1 MKVLITGANGMLGKD
16 LCYFL
21 DEIGCFIIPT
31 NKEIMDITN
40 NQIVDN
46 VISKTKPDLI
56 LVDALNNMDT
66 CGIPYKSVI
75 KGDAKHYSIAADT
88 DVNNAEKEKKQA
100 EEINID
106 GTKNIAKAAKKYNST
121 LIYISTD
128 YVFDGKKNS
137 PYLPNDKQN
146 PINQYGKTKFKAELE
161 VQKNCE
167 KYYIIRTSWLYG
179 LNGNNFIEKILT
191 NKNKEIKVV
200 EDEIGCPTWTM
211 ELIQGILKI
220 LSMPYG
226 IYHICSNGETSRYN
240 LAKKIIEL
248 EKINKTIIPI
258 SQKETNSTIKRPKY
272 SVMQSNITLKNWE
285 ESLEEYL
292 NLRKNS

>member
-40 NQIVDN
+40 NQIVNN

-56 LVDALNNMDT
+56 IHT
-66 CGIPYKSVI
+66 
-75 KGDAKHYSIAADT
+75 AAYT

-100 EEINID
+100 EEINIE

-128 YVFDGKKNS
+128 YVFNGEKNS

-248 EKINKTIIPI
+248 EKIDKTIIPI

-285 ESLEEYL
+285 ESLKEYL